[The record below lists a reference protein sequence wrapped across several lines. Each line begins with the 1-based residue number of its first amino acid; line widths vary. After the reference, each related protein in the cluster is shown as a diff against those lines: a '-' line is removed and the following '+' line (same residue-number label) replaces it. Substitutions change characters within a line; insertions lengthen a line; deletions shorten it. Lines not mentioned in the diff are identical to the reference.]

1 MASEGITKLGPG
13 PKTATVHVG
22 VSRYQSLTA
31 VAIKVSHL
39 TGRLINPSQVLHYF
53 IDNHFGL
60 LEEMLI
66 RELTK
71 VADDPTKK

>member
-1 MASEGITKLGPG
+1 MASEGVSKLGPG
-13 PKTATVHVG
+13 PKTSTVHVG

-31 VAIKVSHL
+31 VAIRVSHR
-39 TGRLINPSQVLHYF
+39 TGRLINPSQVLHFF
-53 IDNHFGL
+53 IDNNIVL

-71 VADDPTKK
+71 VDDDKTIK